1 MSEQSFRLVA
11 LEELPLVLQHQVAN
25 LDAKGVDTSFHRYAA
40 HSQLASNFYW
50 GDFYGG
56 LFAGGRLPRRTK
68 EIVRLVLAAIS
79 GCPFCRANDIA
90 SAKEHGVSEVEVDAA
105 LALDF
110 AILPRPDAAAAD
122 LAQRFSLFHDG
133 LPLKA
138 EDWSELRSYFDDE
151 QISELLFCT
160 SVLAG
165 VGRMLVVTGF
175 VPQVCN
181 VPGSS
186 A

>member
-1 MSEQSFRLVA
+1 MTEKS
-11 LEELPLVLQHQVAN
+11 LPLVDDEALPASLQQHVAR
-25 LDAKGVDTSFHRYAA
+25 LETKGVDTDFHRYAA
-40 HSQLASNFYW
+40 HSHLASDFYW
-50 GDFYGG
+50 NDFYAG

-90 SAKEHGVSEVEVDAA
+90 SAKEHGVTEGEVEAA

-110 AILPRPDAAAAD
+110 TTLPRADAAAAD
-122 LAQRFSLFHDG
+122 LARRFSLFHDG
-133 LPLKA
+133 ASLSA
-138 EDWSELRSYFDDE
+138 EDWAELRSHFDDE

-165 VGRMLVVTGF
+165 VGRMLVVSGF
-175 VPQVCN
+175 VPEVCEI
-181 VPGSS
+181 P
-186 A
+186 APQL